1 MKYFITA
8 ILILFS
14 THPSFADQKPGS
26 ITGRVMDK
34 KNLQPLVGANVV
46 IDGTSKGAATDLRGN
61 FVIERLQPGSYN
73 LTIYYLGYIT
83 VKKSNIIVNP
93 NRSTV
98 LEIQME
104 ETALEVESVEV
115 TASYF
120 QKAKEAVVSTRSMD
134 FEEIRRS
141 PGDLVD
147 IQRAVQ
153 ALPAVVSGSDQIN
166 EIIIRGGY
174 PGENLFL
181 MDNIEI
187 PNPNH
192 FAIQGAG
199 GGPINMLNSYMV
211 RNIDFYAGAFSAKY
225 GDKASSVM
233 DISLR
238 DGSTE
243 RFRAE
248 GSLGMAGVGILAE
261 GPIGANGSSYIFSAR
276 KSYLDLIISSTGL
289 TAVPHYYNLQGK
301 MTFNLNPQNTLFINS
316 VYGNDNINIEE
327 GDEAGYGRGAEN
339 VDTKNSQY
347 VLGLTWRSFWAKNFY
362 SLVTASG
369 VRSDFFA
376 DVYEKP
382 APKIKDT
389 YFTNDSRES
398 EYTLKS
404 DFVLQAHKNLELN
417 FGASFKRVQF
427 DYDVWDEADTLYVYD
442 YLGPDPQAIVDTF
455 QIYPEL
461 RINRNI
467 GSYKGALYAQASLDF
482 LKHFRLT
489 AGLRY
494 DYFHYNQ
501 FASLSPRLG
510 FSYFVNPKLTLNL
523 AYGKHFQSPAYIEL
537 AANPLNKDL
546 NNKFTDQYIA
556 GLEYLFRDDIKLVV
570 EAYYKKYSDVPV
582 NKTLTTIDP
591 FDYNDQRY
599 LNAGTGE
606 SKGFEL
612 FFQKKITKGFSSIVS
627 YSHSVSQATDPRFDT
642 QYNWDYD
649 YRNVLTLITGYKM
662 DFRNKLWFVNMKH
675 KAWFKALS
683 WLPFFPA
690 DEVELS
696 GKFRYLGGRPFT
708 APVYYPQ
715 LRKWVVQEQ
724 QQLNTERFPAY
735 HRLDFRIDRRFIF
748 DTWNLVVFFDLV
760 NIYNRD
766 NVWDYN
772 YNDDGT
778 RKRVLQYQTLPVG
791 GVSVEF

>member
-1 MKYFITA
+1 MKYFITS
-8 ILILFS
+8 ILILFII
-14 THPSFADQKPGS
+14 HPSFADQKPGS
-26 ITGRVMDK
+26 ITGKVVDK

-46 IDGTSKGAATDLRGN
+46 IDGTNRGAATDLKGN
-61 FVIERLQPGSYN
+61 FIVDRLEPGSYN
-73 LTIYYLGYIT
+73 LKIFYLGYIT
-83 VKKSNIIVNP
+83 VKKSNVIVNP
-93 NRSTV
+93 NRSSV

-211 RNIDFYAGAFSAKY
+211 RSIDFYAGAFSAKY

-238 DGSTE
+238 NGSTE
-243 RFRAE
+243 RYRAE
-248 GSLGMAGVGILAE
+248 GSLGMAGVGVLAE
-261 GPIGANGSSYIFSAR
+261 GPLGSNGSSFIFSAR
-276 KSYLDLIISSTGL
+276 KSYLDLIVSSTGL
-289 TAVPHYYNLQGK
+289 TAVPNYYNFQGK
-301 MTFNLNPQNTLFINS
+301 MTVNLDPRNTLYINS
-316 VYGNDNINIEE
+316 VYGNDNIKIEE

-347 VLGLTWRSFWAKNFY
+347 VLGLTLRSFWAKNLY
-362 SLVTASG
+362 SLVTLSG
-369 VRSDFFA
+369 VSSKFFA
-376 DVYEKP
+376 DVYELP
-382 APKIKDT
+382 EPDIKDT
-389 YFTNDSRES
+389 FFTNESRES

-404 DFVLQAHKNLELN
+404 DFVYQAHKNLELN
-417 FGASFKRVQF
+417 FGAAMKSVQF
-427 DYDVWDEADTLYVYD
+427 DYDLWNDADTLFKYD
-442 YLGPDPQAIVDTF
+442 YLGANPDAILDTF
-455 QIYPEL
+455 RIYPIW
-461 RINRNI
+461 RVDRKF
-467 GSYKGALYAQASLDF
+467 SSFKSALYTQLSFDF

-489 AGLRY
+489 SGVRY
-494 DYFHYNQ
+494 EYFDFNG
-501 FASLSPRLG
+501 FASLSPRFG
-510 FSYFVNPKLTLNL
+510 FSYFINPKTTFNL
-523 AYGKHFQSPAYIEL
+523 AYGKHYQSPAYVEL
-537 AANPLNKDL
+537 AANSRNQDL
-546 NNKFTDQYIA
+546 KNKFTDQYIA
-556 GLEYLFRDDIKLVV
+556 GLEYLLRDDIKLVI
-570 EAYYKKYSDVPV
+570 EAYYKKYTDVPI
-582 NKTLTTIDP
+582 NKTLTTVDP
-591 FDYNDQRY
+591 FDVNEQRY
-599 LNAGTGE
+599 VNAGTGE
-606 SKGFEL
+606 AKGFEL

-627 YSHSVSQATDPRFDT
+627 YSHSVSQATDPRFNT
-642 QYNWDYD
+642 TYNWDYD

-708 APVYYPQ
+708 APVYRPE
-715 LRKWVVQEQ
+715 LREWVVAEQ
-724 QQLNTERFPAY
+724 QQLNADRFPAY

-748 DTWNLVVFFDLV
+748 DTWNLVIFFDIV
-760 NIYNRD
+760 NIYNRE

-778 RKRVLQYQTLPVG
+778 RERVLQYQTLPVG